1 MALAALIVVLLLGA
15 LVWAG
20 SRRPIVREVERL
32 REDLH
37 NLLASGER
45 AERIPVNGRLSAF
58 VDITASMNRLLDRS
72 DEAARIAAQA
82 AEPPSNERNELFDA
96 LAETLPEVALIHTN
110 TILYANRAAGELFGV
125 APEALIGKPITDLM
139 RPAYRAGMRKHIGTG
154 GDESGLPAPF
164 EVQLIS
170 NDEQGL
176 WAELHSRPI
185 TFAGEAALLTVAR
198 DITHRKSLETS
209 LGRGKLQ
216 ARITLESIGE
226 GVITT
231 DRNGTI
237 DYMNEA
243 AEQLLGGTR
252 SAGIGKRLLDLL
264 SLVDEIDRS
273 SLTSWKI
280 TTQPAT

>member
-1 MALAALIVVLLLGA
+1 
-15 LVWAG
+15 
-20 SRRPIVREVERL
+20 
-32 REDLH
+32 
-37 NLLASGER
+37 
-45 AERIPVNGRLSAF
+45 
-58 VDITASMNRLLDRS
+58 
-72 DEAARIAAQA
+72 
-82 AEPPSNERNELFDA
+82 
-96 LAETLPEVALIHTN
+96 
-110 TILYANRAAGELFGV
+110 
-125 APEALIGKPITDLM
+125 
-139 RPAYRAGMRKHIGTG
+139 MRKHVAADASEPLT
-154 GDESGLPAPF
+154 PF

-176 WAELHSRPI
+176 WAELHSRRL
-185 TFAGEAALLTVAR
+185 TFGGEPALLTVAR

-243 AEQLLGGTR
+243 AEQLIGGTR

-273 SLTSWKI
+273 SLGDPVAKCLSERRRVNLG
-280 TTQPAT
+280 QARVPVEQAGGAGVFHGAHGVADSRPGRPSRRLRRDLPRRQRAARSRARDVVSSEP